1 MYSKPERGVIR
12 SVPKAE
18 CGLSDC
24 VELFANAS
32 VTVFRRKKGE
42 TPGGGVA
49 ECRMTASYE
58 SGVVSISLRSGRP
71 LMVSVRLDEMM
82 ALLQAAAAH
91 AAGLGEQTKES
102 APFSQKGPARRK
114 SWKEKNRSSLK
125 TSKSEAS
132 LR

>member
-32 VTVFRRKKGE
+32 VAVFRRKKGE

-102 APFSQKGPARRK
+102 APFSQKGTARRK
-114 SWKEKNRSSLK
+114 SWQEKNRSSLK

-132 LR
+132 LQ